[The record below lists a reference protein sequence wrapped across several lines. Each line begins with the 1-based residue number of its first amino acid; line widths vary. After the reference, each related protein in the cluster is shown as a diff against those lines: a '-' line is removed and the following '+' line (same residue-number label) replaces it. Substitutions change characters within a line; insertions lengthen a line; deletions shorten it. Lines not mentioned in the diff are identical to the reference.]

1 MAINFSQLFVPI
13 DCHKINR
20 QSRPTKCGTKADNG
34 GNVYG
39 FALVPDKDLNHLFDN
54 EMHNMTFIL
63 IK

>member
-1 MAINFSQLFVPI
+1 MVEMF
-13 DCHKINR
+13 
-20 QSRPTKCGTKADNG
+20 
-34 GNVYG
+34 YG